1 MGGFIEKKAT
11 SVEELIV
18 EEARYLVASLG
29 NKFEWPT
36 IMRDTEEEEV
46 VGMYLHLHPK
56 TGPNKDAA
64 PSEMATPIPQPMASG
79 VYNPLLALELIGYGY
94 YIGF

>member
-1 MGGFIEKKAT
+1 MAYHNEGYWGGGGGGY
-11 SVEELIV
+11 V
-18 EEARYLVASLG
+18 
-29 NKFEWPT
+29 PT
-36 IMRDTEEEEV
+36 PP
-46 VGMYLHLHPK
+46 PK
-56 TGPNKDAA
+56 DGPNKDAA